1 MHKIFLPIYRF
12 FKSRKALMY
21 SILAVL
27 TLFFAFFASKI
38 DLEENLLKLFPMENE
53 ESRLAFEDLR
63 VKDKLFIQILPTG
76 ERIDTWT
83 LGSLMDEYMEGLVES
98 DSSSHLIENVLYR
111 LEDDMVVNGL
121 GFALGHVPSFVD
133 TSCYAAFD
141 SLSSPSVLRSTMA
154 RNKKMLEADE
164 TGEISQMVTSDP
176 LGMLPVIGKAL
187 IGDNG
192 APGGMTFVD
201 GHLFCPDST
210 IVIAYISAN
219 FNSLNSGQGEKLVS
233 KIEKHTKAFEAEHPE
248 VEVLYH
254 GSVALGTGHSRTI
267 KRDLLTTLTISLLI
281 VILVLLLSFRNGR
294 ILWQNII
301 PIVFG
306 AIAAL
311 ACMYMV
317 KGGMSL
323 MSLGLSAI
331 ILGIALS
338 YCMHV
343 TIHFNF
349 VQSPSSVLK
358 DESTPVILGCLTTV
372 GAFMGLLLTESD
384 MLRDFGLFAS
394 FALAGSTLFALVFL
408 PHMLKPTARTDNKK
422 VFGMIDRLSEYPF
435 ENKPA
440 ILIGV
445 AIFVA
450 VGIFFSPKVQFDNDM
465 RNLDYIVPSVR
476 RSMDLYEQKNF
487 DGNFELYYA
496 TIGDTPD
503 EAIKYSRILNR
514 TLDSLKREGVLADF
528 SGTVAEVYPTV
539 DEQQERIQ
547 AWNAYWTP
555 EKVEKT
561 VRAVNSA
568 ALREGLNPAAFTPFK
583 GIIQE
588 SYDAE
593 DIYESGV
600 VPVNLMANF
609 LEKTPDGKYMAFTA
623 VHVPFESQDD
633 VTRVVT
639 LMPHTIVLDPFWYCR
654 DIIEVVHDD
663 FNVALMFSSLL
674 VLIILLVSF
683 RNLWI
688 ALIAF
693 MPMALSWY
701 VVEGMMALLGIQ
713 FNLINIVI
721 STFIFGVGVDY
732 SIFVMEGLLGE
743 ARHGDKSLLS
753 FHKTA
758 IFFSALVLIIVMVSL
773 MFATH
778 PAISSIGT
786 CTLIGMVTT
795 IAITYTLEPWIFRK
809 LLKYKYFRRSF
820 KAREESA
827 PEE

>member
-21 SILAVL
+21 SILAAL
-27 TLFFAFFASKI
+27 TLFFAYFASRI

-63 VKDKLFIQILPTG
+63 VKDKIFIQILPTG

-83 LGSLMDEYMEGLVES
+83 LGAFIDEYMEGLVES
-98 DSSSHLIENVLYR
+98 DSTSRLIENVLYR
-111 LEDDMVVNGL
+111 LDDDMVVNGL

-141 SLSSPSVLRSTMA
+141 SLSSPAVIQSTMA
-154 RNKKMLEADE
+154 RNKELLEADE
-164 TGEISQMVTSDP
+164 TGDISQMVTSDP
-176 LGMLPVIGKAL
+176 LGLLPVIGKAL
-187 IGDNG
+187 VGDNE

-201 GHLFCPDST
+201 GHLFSPDST

-233 KIEKHTKAFEAEHPE
+233 NIEKHARAFEAQHPE
-248 VEVLYH
+248 AEVLFH
-254 GSVALGTGHSRTI
+254 GNVALGTGHSRTI
-267 KRDLLTTLTISLLI
+267 KRDLMVTLTISMVI
-281 VILVLLLSFRNGR
+281 VILLILLCFRNVNM
-294 ILWQNII
+294 LWQNIV
-301 PIVFG
+301 PILFG

-311 ACMYMV
+311 GCMFMV

-323 MSLGLSAI
+323 MSLGISAV

-343 TIHFNF
+343 TIHFNY

-358 DESTPVILGCLTTV
+358 DESTPVVLGCLTTV
-372 GAFMGLLLTESD
+372 GAFLGLLLTESE
-384 MLRDFGLFAS
+384 MLRDFGMFAS
-394 FALAGSTLFALVFL
+394 FALGASTLFALVFL
-408 PHMLKPTARTDNKK
+408 PHMLKPGKRTYNKRI
-422 VFGMIDRLSEYPF
+422 FSLIDRFSAYPF
-435 ENKPA
+435 DSKTPV
-440 ILIGV
+440 LIGV
-445 AIFVA
+445 VLFVA
-450 VGIFFSPKVQFDNDM
+450 LGIAFSPKVQFDNDM
-465 RNLDYIVPSVR
+465 RNLNYVLPYVQ
-476 RSMDLYEQKNF
+476 RSMDIYEQKNF
-487 DGNFELYYA
+487 DGNFEIYYA

-503 EAIKYSRILNR
+503 EAIKASRILNR
-514 TLDSLKREGVLADF
+514 KLDSLQAEGVLANF

-539 DEQQERIQ
+539 AEQQERIQ

-555 EKVEKT
+555 ARIEST
-561 VRAVNSA
+561 MAAVTTA
-568 ALREGLNPAAFTPFK
+568 ARREGLNPAAFAPFK
-583 GIIQE
+583 GIVE
-588 SYDAE
+588 DSYDAE

-600 VPVNLMANF
+600 VPVNLMSNF

-623 VHVPFESQDD
+623 VHVPFEDQDN

-639 LMPHTIVLDPFWYCR
+639 AMPHTIVLDPFWYCR
-654 DIIEVVHDD
+654 DIIEVVHND
-663 FNVALMFSSLL
+663 FNVALLFSSIL
-674 VLIILLVSF
+674 VFLILLLSF

-743 ARHGDKSLLS
+743 ARYGDKSLLGY
-753 FHKTA
+753 HKTA

-773 MFATH
+773 VFATH
-778 PAISSIGT
+778 PAISSIGIS
-786 CTLIGMVTT
+786 TLIGMITT
-795 IAITYTLEPWIFRK
+795 IAITYTLEPWIFRR
-809 LLKYKYFRRSF
+809 LLKFKYFRRSF
-820 KAREESA
+820 KAGDESA
-827 PEE
+827 PKE